1 MFFIDPL
8 LLDMQQKIN
17 KIEANQLFII
27 NKLSVIETLITS
39 SIRQDIVYHDD
50 SILHLGDNNQ
60 LLSSCLPS
68 VMLPHP
74 SFTNPT
80 TATTTVQT
88 PCLPSEKPPTAMPPL
103 PSSEINQ
110 AKLLNTD
117 LVINKYAKLKGPSKA
132 GALSVKL
139 ARESVFGTEILT
151 KCTVR
156 GCRELPALPTEE
168 LAFLK
173 QVMFK
178 QFPQFWQTPTDFEPI
193 WTKCTE
199 AINHACKALRVKGKD
214 SSLCI

>member
-1 MFFIDPL
+1 
-8 LLDMQQKIN
+8 
-17 KIEANQLFII
+17 
-27 NKLSVIETLITS
+27 
-39 SIRQDIVYHDD
+39 
-50 SILHLGDNNQ
+50 
-60 LLSSCLPS
+60 
-68 VMLPHP
+68 MLPHP
-74 SFTNPT
+74 SFINPT
-80 TATTTVQT
+80 SATTTVQT
-88 PCLPSEKPPTAMPPL
+88 TTLACLPSEKPTYPPTAMPPL

-117 LVINKYAKLKGPSKA
+117 LIINKYAKLKGPSKA

-139 ARESVFGTEILT
+139 ARESVFGTAILT

-168 LAFLK
+168 LAYLK

-178 QFPQFWQTPTDFEPI
+178 QFHHFWQTPTDFEPI
-193 WTKCTE
+193 WIKCTE